1 MTNDIERRHINLTQG
16 ERAELT
22 ESRQIEEAVSY
33 FLDLEQDWT
42 NKQIAENMGMSL
54 SALKRLT
61 QKPEFMAKYDEVLMG
76 LGHHPRL
83 HALNASLPELAAP
96 AYMALKQILTNPRA
110 SATARVAAAKLVFDT
125 LHLSD
130 QRPEE
135 DPAAINN
142 FLKNAG
148 VNVQANVVN
157 VNLPIP
163 EEYREAFIRLI
174 GSDTNIVEGVV
185 STPDNQGDSG
195 DGGHDTSSRLPGGQP
210 SSLPAGEE
218 GSVPAA

>member
-16 ERAELT
+16 ERADLA

-42 NKQIAENMGMSL
+42 NKQIAENMGISL

-61 QKPEFMAKYDEVLMG
+61 QKPEFMAKYNEVLMG

-96 AYMALKQILTNPRA
+96 AYMALKQILANPRA

-142 FLKNAG
+142 FLKSSG
-148 VNVQANVVN
+148 VNVQANVIN

-163 EEYREAFIRLI
+163 DAYREAFIRLV
-174 GSDTNIVEGVV
+174 GSDTNIVEGVA
-185 STPDNQGDSG
+185 STPGTLAEAG
-195 DGGHDTSSRLPGGQP
+195 DGGPGTSPRLPGAQP
-210 SSLPAGEE
+210 SSPPAEE
-218 GSVPAA
+218 E